1 MILKIFT
8 AWLIIVMV
16 FFFIAWFV
24 KRLTKKEAL
33 GIVKHTLVCIMFAV
47 ASVGTL
53 IFVVI
58 NF

>member
-8 AWLIIVMV
+8 AWVVIVLI

-33 GIVKHTLVCIMFAV
+33 DFAKHTLTFFLLGS
-47 ASVGTL
+47 ASAATL
-53 IFVVI
+53 FFIVI
-58 NF
+58 NY